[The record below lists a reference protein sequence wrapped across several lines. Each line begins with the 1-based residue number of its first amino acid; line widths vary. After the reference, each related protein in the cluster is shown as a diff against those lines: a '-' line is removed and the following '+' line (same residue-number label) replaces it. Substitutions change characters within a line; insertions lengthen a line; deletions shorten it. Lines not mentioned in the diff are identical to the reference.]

1 MNRPA
6 NLFRSLDQTFQM
18 DAAGQHVDALAA
30 ELASEVGASLG
41 PLCLGLVHKEA
52 VPRFY
57 GLVFLLDHYGPVLR
71 HRYRRDGLGAFVF
84 VERKRLAVSEFE
96 GAQVREVE
104 RAAVSDKPVTIIR
117 YRSDERPPVLPRAA

>member
-41 PLCLGLVHKEA
+41 PLCLGLVRKEA

-57 GLVFLLDHYGPVLR
+57 GPVFLLDHYGLVLR
-71 HRYRRDGLGAFVF
+71 HRYRRGGLGAFVF

-117 YRSDERPPVLPRAA
+117 YRSDECPPVLPRAA